1 MSDSL
6 APSLP
11 HFKKNKATASR
22 VPQTR
27 TYGTSNTGALR
38 IHSDKLKNTTYRLME
53 WIQSWLNESVLNL
66 YMTSNS
72 HTGE

>member
-11 HFKKNKATASR
+11 HFEKNKATASR

-53 WIQSWLNESVLNL
+53 
-66 YMTSNS
+66 
-72 HTGE
+72 